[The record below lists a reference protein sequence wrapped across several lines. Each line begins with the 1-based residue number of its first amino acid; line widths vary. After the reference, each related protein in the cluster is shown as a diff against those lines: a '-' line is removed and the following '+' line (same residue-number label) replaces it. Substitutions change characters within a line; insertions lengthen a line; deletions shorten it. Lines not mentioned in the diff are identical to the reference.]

1 MLNIQLAR
9 KYSTAIFEI
18 AQEEQK
24 LGEYGK
30 ELAQVCEELFSV
42 PGAREF
48 FQNPQVQPK
57 AKKELI
63 TKLFAQ
69 ELSTVIYHFLM
80 LLVDKRRIALLEAI
94 EEGYRALSNKA
105 RGIVI
110 ADVTTAGEMA
120 AAQQE
125 SLREKLASVTGKKVQ
140 LRMHTDESLIG
151 GVVVKI
157 GDKRIDGS
165 VQGRL
170 AALSKELMANK

>member
-24 LGEYGK
+24 LEEYGK
-30 ELAQVCEELFSV
+30 ELAQVRKELFSV

-48 FQNPQVQPK
+48 FQNPLVQPK

-63 TKLFAQ
+63 TKLFSK
-69 ELSTVIYHFLM
+69 ELSKIVYHFLM
-80 LLVDKRRIALLEAI
+80 LLVDKRRIALLDAI
-94 EEGYRALSNKA
+94 EEGYRDLSNKA
-105 RGIVI
+105 QGIII
-110 ADVTTAGEMA
+110 ADVTTAGEMGA
-120 AAQQE
+120 KQQE
-125 SLREKLASVTGKKVQ
+125 KLKAKLVSVTGKKVQ
-140 LRMHTDESLIG
+140 LRMHRDERLIG

-157 GDKRIDGS
+157 GDKRMDGS

-170 AALSKELMANK
+170 AALSKELMANN